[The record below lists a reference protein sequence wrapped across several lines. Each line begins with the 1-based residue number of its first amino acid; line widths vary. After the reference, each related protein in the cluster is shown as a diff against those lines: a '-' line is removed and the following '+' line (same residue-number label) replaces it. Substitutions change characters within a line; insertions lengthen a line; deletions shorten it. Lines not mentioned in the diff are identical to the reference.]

1 MEHRTLLKA
10 LADAGR
16 TDILHRAHMK
26 YLPPNEAFIPGA
38 GAMDSAQLTYTMA
51 MLTACMTAFLR
62 VWISEGGKE
71 SAEQLQGRVRAC
83 FRTLGTI
90 FP

>member
-1 MEHRTLLKA
+1 
-10 LADAGR
+10 
-16 TDILHRAHMK
+16 
-26 YLPPNEAFIPGA
+26 
-38 GAMDSAQLTYTMA
+38 MDSAQLTYTMA

-83 FRTLGTI
+83 FRRLGTI